1 MTTTTAPARAFT
13 CDFYGHDGMLRHAGI
28 RVKWQPD
35 HLRVGPCALAL
46 DTVAADG
53 AGRIR
58 IPAGVLVRQP
68 RKSRR

>member
-1 MTTTTAPARAFT
+1 MTTTTPARAFT